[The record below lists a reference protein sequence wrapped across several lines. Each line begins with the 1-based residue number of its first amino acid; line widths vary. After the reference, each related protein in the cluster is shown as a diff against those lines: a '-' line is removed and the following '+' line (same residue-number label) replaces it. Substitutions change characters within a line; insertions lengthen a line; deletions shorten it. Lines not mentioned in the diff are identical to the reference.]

1 MLSDRRLSTAHET
14 MEDLMVIKANDKI
27 WTEAERKEILNL
39 AVEKY
44 LEKRRKVRLAPVGID
59 KEAASAP
66 KKRPAEPEVTFL
78 EDSSASSDS
87 ECSEV
92 DGEFSDGEGH
102 ETD

>member
-1 MLSDRRLSTAHET
+1 MAKSWSHPYGASFVPNTKTLFSATPPPCKGSA
-14 MEDLMVIKANDKI
+14 KK
-27 WTEAERKEILNL
+27 
-39 AVEKY
+39 AVEAY
-44 LEKRRKVRLAPVGID
+44 IVGTNYIS
-59 KEAASAP
+59 KWNIKAASAP

>member
-1 MLSDRRLSTAHET
+1 
-14 MEDLMVIKANDKI
+14 MVIKANDKI
-27 WTEAERKEILNL
+27 WTEAERKESLNL

-44 LEKRRKVRLAPVGID
+44 LEKRRKVHLSPVGID

-87 ECSEV
+87 ECSKV

-102 ETD
+102 KTD

>member
-1 MLSDRRLSTAHET
+1 MLSDRRLSTAHEN

-59 KEAASAP
+59 KEA
-66 KKRPAEPEVTFL
+66 
-78 EDSSASSDS
+78 SSKML
-87 ECSEV
+87 
-92 DGEFSDGEGH
+92 
-102 ETD
+102 

>member
-1 MLSDRRLSTAHET
+1 MISDRRLSTAHET

-44 LEKRRKVRLAPVGID
+44 LEKRRKVHLAPVGID

-66 KKRPAEPEVTFL
+66 KKRPAEPVTFL

-87 ECSEV
+87 EYC
-92 DGEFSDGEGH
+92 
-102 ETD
+102 